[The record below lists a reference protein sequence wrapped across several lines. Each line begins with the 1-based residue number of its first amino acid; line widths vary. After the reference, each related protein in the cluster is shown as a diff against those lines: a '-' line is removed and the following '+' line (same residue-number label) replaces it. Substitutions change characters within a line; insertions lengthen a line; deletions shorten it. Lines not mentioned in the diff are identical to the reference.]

1 MDGGEE
7 DKRVK
12 GTFTAEEVILG
23 EIDELKDS
31 IQKVLDNI
39 QKLIYYVIVIG
50 ALNGTIS
57 VGKMVEKLTGEP
69 VQQET
74 GAVANHVR
82 S

>member
-1 MDGGEE
+1 MDGGEG

-69 VQQET
+69 AQQKT
-74 GAVANHVR
+74 GEVVNHVG